1 MTPADELSH
10 DALCAQRAAA
20 TASSSSTA
28 AAPTGE
34 QRSTDSR
41 SVGAPPVRVQ
51 RHLSQETQGALLLFA
66 THTLSDL
73 LRLSSRY
80 TTWQMH
86 ILGSGSTEHTHTAKQ
101 LMTICTVLGRPAAPS
116 QRAGAHVRSRRS
128 KRGRVIPGLLP
139 GKQESVCSINAC
151 MTRPVPRPT
160 CQRRGC
166 QARDRQTEL
175 KNYSG
180 IHRPRGL
187 GSASTGEATLHRI
200 PSLFQFSS
208 WDANVTKLFGA
219 VQTPDRAASPATD
232 KSGPIV

>member
-1 MTPADELSH
+1 MSCRMTPSAPSERQRLHRARQQQQRRRESRGPRTH
-10 DALCAQRAAA
+10 AVSERRPSVFNAISAKRLREHCRPSPLTHSVTCCACL
-20 TASSSSTA
+20 
-28 AAPTGE
+28 P
-34 QRSTDSR
+34 D
-41 SVGAPPVRVQ
+41 
-51 RHLSQETQGALLLFA
+51 TQPGKCTFWGVEA
-66 THTLSDL
+66 
-73 LRLSSRY
+73 
-80 TTWQMH
+80 QN
-86 ILGSGSTEHTHTAKQ
+86 THTAKQ

-139 GKQESVCSINAC
+139 GKRESVCSNNTC

-160 CQRRGC
+160 CQRREG

-200 PSLFQFSS
+200 PFLFQFCL

-219 VQTPDRAASPATD
+219 VPTPDRAASPATD